1 LKFEELKDEA
11 KETLENTFKFM
22 LGVSDLQGTV
32 IEKRIEE
39 AIVADSKGA
48 TQAYKIKPMQEG
60 YQNHEDMFTPE
71 Q

>member
-1 LKFEELKDEA
+1 LFLKFEELKDEA

-22 LGVSDLQGTV
+22 LGVSDLSGTV

-48 TQAYKIKPMQEG
+48 T
-60 YQNHEDMFTPE
+60 
-71 Q
+71 